1 MFHVKRSEWSSEMST
16 EKMFVYDFCDACAD
30 GTTVKIIFFDVDTDK
45 RISSVTMSDA
55 KAGHKLLSAVC
66 GYGYVEYFYC
76 SADVI
81 VVKARVHAC
90 DL

>member
-1 MFHVKRSEWSSEMST
+1 MST
-16 EKMFVYDFCDACAD
+16 EKMFVYDFCSACAD
-30 GTTVKIIFFDVDTDK
+30 GTTVKLSFFDVDTDDF
-45 RISSVTMSDA
+45 IASVTMSDA
-55 KAGHKLLSAVC
+55 KAGYKTLSAIC
-66 GYGYVEYFYC
+66 LYAYVEYFYC

>member
-1 MFHVKRSEWSSEMST
+1 MST
-16 EKMFVYDFCDACAD
+16 EKMYVYDFCNACAD
-30 GTTVKIIFFDVDTDK
+30 GTTVKIVFFDVDTDK

-55 KAGHKLLSAVC
+55 KTGCKLLSAIC
-66 GYGYVEYFYC
+66 GYGYVETFYS

-81 VVKARVHAC
+81 VVNARVHAC

>member
-1 MFHVKRSEWSSEMST
+1 MST
-16 EKMFVYDFCDACAD
+16 EKMYVYDFCNACAD
-30 GTTVKIIFFDVDTDK
+30 GTTVKIVFFDVDTDK

-55 KAGHKLLSAVC
+55 KAGYKLLSAVC
-66 GYGYVEYFYC
+66 GYGWVENFYA

>member
-1 MFHVKRSEWSSEMST
+1 MST
-16 EKMFVYDFCDACAD
+16 EKMFVYDFCDACSE
-30 GTTVKIIFFDVDTDK
+30 GTTVKIIFFDADTDK

-55 KAGHKLLSAVC
+55 KAGYKLLSAVC
-66 GYGYVEYFYC
+66 GYGYVEQFYA

-81 VVKARVHAC
+81 VVKARVHKS

>member
-1 MFHVKRSEWSSEMST
+1 MST

-30 GTTVKIIFFDVDTDK
+30 GTTVKINFFDVDTDEF
-45 RISSVTMSDA
+45 ISSVTMSDA
-55 KAGHKLLSAVC
+55 KSGCKLLSAIC
-66 GYGYVEYFYC
+66 GYGYVEQFYA